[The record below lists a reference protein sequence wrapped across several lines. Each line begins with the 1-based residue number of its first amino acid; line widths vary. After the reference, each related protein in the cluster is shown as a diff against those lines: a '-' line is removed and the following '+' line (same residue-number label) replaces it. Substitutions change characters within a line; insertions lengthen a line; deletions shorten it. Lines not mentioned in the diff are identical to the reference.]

1 MSVAWIKRVGTSL
14 CAIFLVLLGVYIIER
29 GIRADLGFLVEDDV
43 KLDPDASVRQVE
55 YGKLGSDPYVLVE
68 FETGERVFYFCR
80 TAVRLNDREP

>member
-1 MSVAWIKRVGTSL
+1 MKMLGRVGTTL
-14 CAIFLVLLGVYIIER
+14 AAIFLVLIGVYLIER
-29 GIRADLGFLVEDDV
+29 AIRADLGFLGADV
-43 KLDPDASVRQVE
+43 KLDPEASVRQVA